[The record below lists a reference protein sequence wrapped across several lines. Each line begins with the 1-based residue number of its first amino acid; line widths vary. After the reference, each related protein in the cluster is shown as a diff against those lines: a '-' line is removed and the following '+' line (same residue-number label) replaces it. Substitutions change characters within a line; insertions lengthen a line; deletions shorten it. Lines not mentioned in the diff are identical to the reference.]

1 MIDQYRDDGLSSS
14 TVCPKS
20 LLLLPTHMAQ
30 ENAFLQRGPMM
41 SLNVDSLLSVL
52 FIITICIIDDRKW
65 NDSLPLEEIVIFPD
79 GCIAH

>member
-52 FIITICIIDDRKW
+52 E
-65 NDSLPLEEIVIFPD
+65 L
-79 GCIAH
+79 